1 MLGRRPITI
10 LYKIKMT
17 VVTNENGQID
27 IFAQEPTMYITE
39 EDKMR
44 HEQLPYAERAEIANS
59 RLAMLGMVFAIFSY
73 ALTGKLFFGLY

>member
-17 VVTNENGQID
+17 VVTNEHGQTNV
-27 IFAQEPTMYITE
+27 FAKEPTMYITE

-44 HEQLPYAERAEIANS
+44 HEQLPYAERAEILNAQW
-59 RLAMLGMVFAIFSY
+59 AIIGVIAGIISY
-73 ALTGKLFFGLY
+73 AATGKLFFGLY